1 MAEPF
6 TVMGEGLTVEL
17 ILHRMYGIRGRAL
30 VEETLRSNPGLAALG
45 PFLPLGTIFMP
56 PDLPPQTAASRPR
69 KSLFRG

>member
-1 MAEPF
+1 MPEQF

-17 ILHRMYGIRGRAL
+17 ILHRMYGVRGRSL

-45 PFLPLGTIFMP
+45 PFLPLGTTFTP
-56 PDLPPQTAASRPR
+56 PDLPPPTAVTRPR